1 MKISIKINS
10 TLKKSLISIQGNFKK
25 TQIEY
30 FTVQFL
36 NIEGIPII
44 NLSSESSET
53 MEKMVLISISYIYLK
68 GLFFCYFL

>member
-68 GLFFCYFL
+68 GLFF